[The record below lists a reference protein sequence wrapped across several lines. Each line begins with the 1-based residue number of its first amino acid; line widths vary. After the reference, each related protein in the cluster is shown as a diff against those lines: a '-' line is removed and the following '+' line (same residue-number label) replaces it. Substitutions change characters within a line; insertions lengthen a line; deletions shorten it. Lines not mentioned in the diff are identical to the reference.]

1 MVALV
6 RHIVVLCLGPEMP
19 GLGETR
25 FTKKVQGAVNGRQSQ
40 MGIFQRQLVVHL
52 LSRDVFLFQEGI
64 EDQFTLASK
73 FQLVFSEVFLE
84 DSHFF
89 DMFGHGDRFNLSVV
103 GIKDETA
110 GPVKSDY
117 TNF

>member
-1 MVALV
+1 M
-6 RHIVVLCLGPEMP
+6 
-19 GLGETR
+19 
-25 FTKKVQGAVNGRQSQ
+25 
-40 MGIFQRQLVVHL
+40 VHL

-89 DMFGHGDRFNLSVV
+89 DMFGHGDQAEPPGSELKTKLESRSRAFL
-103 GIKDETA
+103 GMPAT
-110 GPVKSDY
+110 G
-117 TNF
+117 